1 MSYELTLDE
10 IKEIVDGY
18 KKRYHKNP
26 NLEVIIYG
34 RQEMMISK
42 FSLNSLY
49 NNDNLFLKDRYKK
62 LYPVKEKKHL
72 MYIYNSQI
80 LNMNKI
86 NFYKLGINSIRYNIF
101 DENDIKNI
109 NL

>member
-1 MSYELTLDE
+1 
-10 IKEIVDGY
+10 
-18 KKRYHKNP
+18 
-26 NLEVIIYG
+26 
-34 RQEMMISK
+34 MMVSK

-49 NNDNLFLKDRYKK
+49 NNDDLFLKDRYKK
-62 LYPVKEKKHL
+62 LYPVKEKGHL
-72 MYIYNSQI
+72 MYIYNSQP

-101 DENDIKNI
+101 DESDIKNI